1 VIVVLIVLAT
11 LIALAATG
19 ITPQR
24 AWDSFFPL
32 GGATPAT
39 DRSHSVRTLYD
50 VVFYI
55 AVAIFLL
62 VEGMIAWT
70 VLRYRR
76 KPGEDELPPQTH
88 GNNLVEVIWT
98 AVPTA
103 IVLFLFVLSWQTLNT
118 VEATSQ
124 STVHVRVIAAQFQF
138 QFDYLDEQG
147 NTQFTQF
154 VPSGQ
159 DGGMVIPA
167 GEPVHVS
174 MLSNDVIHAFYV
186 PQFLFKRDVVPGK
199 ENVFDFTV
207 DEPGTY
213 RGQCAELCGTGHGV
227 MRFEV
232 RAVERG
238 EFDAWLQAQIDK
250 ANATPA
256 PAPSGD
262 AAGEVVQLSA
272 LNVQWEHSELTAPA
286 DTPFTI
292 HFNNKDQGV
301 PHDVVIKDSS
311 GAEKFRGDLVTGP
324 KEVDYQVPA
333 LAAGSYPFVCSVH
346 ANMTGTLTVQ

>member
-311 GAEKFRGDLVTGP
+311 GAEKFRGGLVTGP